1 MSKTKKSVKHK
12 KKFPPLSKQDKFLYA
27 FVEISGGIVL
37 LSILSIFEA
46 YYRIFIF
53 KDYDILAV
61 EERYTVI
68 LIIPVCLFF
77 LFLILKSTYSKVP
90 IFGNKNVDYFNTA
103 KYKTI
108 LPLFDKRYK
117 FSEKYK
123 EYRKKYI
130 KIIIIYFCVFA
141 ILLSIGIMG
150 CFGRHEFNSNGIVTY
165 GIFNNKVAE
174 YSYNDVESYSLNA
187 DTYYISRT
195 RGMSYRTYDV
205 NLVVEMTNGET
216 FIASYDM
223 ARDIYA
229 LEKIDNILKDK
240 NKSVNDKYLQEFI
253 DRHDFSDDELRVLYN
268 LFVQ

>member
-1 MSKTKKSVKHK
+1 
-12 KKFPPLSKQDKFLYA
+12 
-27 FVEISGGIVL
+27 
-37 LSILSIFEA
+37 
-46 YYRIFIF
+46 
-53 KDYDILAV
+53 
-61 EERYTVI
+61 
-68 LIIPVCLFF
+68 
-77 LFLILKSTYSKVP
+77 
-90 IFGNKNVDYFNTA
+90 
-103 KYKTI
+103 
-108 LPLFDKRYK
+108 
-117 FSEKYK
+117 
-123 EYRKKYI
+123 
-130 KIIIIYFCVFA
+130 
-141 ILLSIGIMG
+141 MG

-187 DTYYISRT
+187 DTYYISGT

-205 NLVVEMTNGET
+205 NLIVEMANGET